1 MRLRVALFRAHI
13 PGVVF
18 LLLAIVCSTKTL
30 FAQGF
35 DRIERERAL
44 AMLATI
50 KDQLKKNYYDP
61 NIRGMDLDAR
71 FKTAEEKIKQAKSLG
86 QTFGI
91 IACLSGF
98 FYSTFENATEGGY
111 FCDRTVSILRSVG
124 QAFHRPMVLSSQIV
138 DRRQWQPPL

>member
-1 MRLRVALFRAHI
+1 
-13 PGVVF
+13 VF

-71 FKTAEEKIKQAKSLG
+71 FKTAEERSNKPNRWDKPSASLRVYQASFTPRSKMLPKAATSVIELSASLE
-86 QTFGI
+86 
-91 IACLSGF
+91 A
-98 FYSTFENATEGGY
+98 
-111 FCDRTVSILRSVG
+111 SVRHFIG
-124 QAFHRPMVLSSQIV
+124 PWF
-138 DRRQWQPPL
+138 